1 MKFRFAGMGVC
12 ALLAASAPALFA
24 QTAATAASSS
34 DASAEKVV
42 RARDLGIPFTGTPG
56 RYNAITDVAG
66 VEVGY
71 TTLIEGSGKLEVGK
85 GPVRTGVTAVFPRG
99 RDNSDSVFAG
109 TWDLNGN
116 GEMTGIHWVTESGF
130 LDGPFVITNTHS
142 VGVVRDAVIEW
153 QIKTK
158 HQPVTDT
165 YGPFFF
171 SLPVVAETA
180 DVLLN
185 DMNGF
190 HVTKQDAW
198 HALDTAKGGPVAEGN
213 VGGGTGMMCH
223 GWKGGT
229 GTASRVLPAK
239 QGGYTVGVLV
249 QANHGDPR
257 RLTIAGVPVGET
269 LVPHLDFSK
278 WMPAGSG
285 SIIILVATDAP
296 LLPTQLNRLAK
307 RAALGVARVGGLG
320 EDSSGDLFLAFS
332 TANAHASAAK
342 PVAALQMLNDDE
354 INPLFEAVVDATEEA
369 IVNVLIAAKTMTGA
383 NDFTVPALPQDQ
395 LVEILK
401 SHGRL
406 VEGKK

>member
-1 MKFRFAGMGVC
+1 MKQKMAGVLIAACFASS
-12 ALLAASAPALFA
+12 ALRA
-24 QTAATAASSS
+24 QTTN
-34 DASAEKVV
+34 SAGEPKAEHVV
-42 RARDLGIPFTGTPG
+42 RARDLGIPFNGTPG
-56 RYNAITDVAG
+56 PFDAITDVAG

-85 GPVRTGVTAVFPRG
+85 GPVRTGVTVVFPRG

-130 LDGPFVITNTHS
+130 LDGPFMITNTHS

-153 QIKTK
+153 QIRTK

-190 HVTKQDAW
+190 HVTKADAW
-198 HALDTAKGGPVAEGN
+198 HALDTAKPGPVAEGN
-213 VGGGTGMMCH
+213 LGGGTGMVCH

-249 QANHGDPR
+249 QANHGSPD

-269 LVPHLDFSK
+269 LKPHLDFSK
-278 WMPAGSG
+278 WIPAGSG
-285 SIIILVATDAP
+285 SIIILIATDAP

-307 RAALGVARVGGLG
+307 RAALGVGRVGGLG

-332 TANAHASAAK
+332 TGNPHASSTK
-342 PVAALQMLNDDE
+342 PVASLQMLSDGE
-354 INPLFEAVVDATEEA
+354 INLLFEAVVDATEEA
-369 IVNVLIAAKTMTGA
+369 IVNTLIAAETMTGA
-383 NDFTVPALPQDQ
+383 NDFTVAALPHDK

-406 VEGKK
+406 VEAKP

>member
-1 MKFRFAGMGVC
+1 MKTK
-12 ALLAASAPALFA
+12 LARLMVVSFLVSTASLA
-24 QTAATAASSS
+24 QSTPPPNDATPDS
-34 DASAEKVV
+34 VV

-56 RYNAITDVAG
+56 RFNAITDVAG

-142 VGVVRDAVIEW
+142 VRVRDAVIEW
-153 QIKTK
+153 QIRTK
-158 HQPVTDT
+158 HQPATDT

-180 DVLLN
+180 DILLN

-190 HVTKQDAW
+190 HVTKADAW
-198 HALDTAKGGPVAEGN
+198 HALDSARSGPVEEGN

-229 GTASRVLPAK
+229 GTASRVLPQK
-239 QGGYTVGVLV
+239 EGGYTVGVLV
-249 QANHGDPR
+249 QANHGSPQ

-269 LVPHLDFSK
+269 LQPHFDFSK

-285 SIIILVATDAP
+285 SIIILIATDAP

-307 RAALGVARVGGLG
+307 RAALGVGRVGGLG

-332 TANAHASAAK
+332 TANSHASSTK
-342 PVAALQMLNDDE
+342 PVASLQMLNDDE

-369 IVNVLIAAKTMTGA
+369 IVNTLIAAKTMTGA
-383 NDFTVPALPQDQ
+383 NDFTVPALPHDK

-401 SHGRL
+401 AHGRI
-406 VEGKK
+406 VEPKQ

>member
-1 MKFRFAGMGVC
+1 MKTKLAGLMVVSF
-12 ALLAASAPALFA
+12 LASTASLA
-24 QTAATAASSS
+24 QSTPPPN
-34 DASAEKVV
+34 DAKPDSVV

-56 RYNAITDVAG
+56 RFNAITDVAG
-66 VEVGY
+66 VQVGY

-130 LDGPFVITNTHS
+130 LDGPFMITNTHS

-153 QIKTK
+153 QIRTK

-190 HVTKQDAW
+190 HVTKADAW
-198 HALDTAKGGPVAEGN
+198 HALDSARSGPVEEGN
-213 VGGGTGMMCH
+213 VGGGPGMVCH

-229 GTASRVLPAK
+229 GTASRVLPK
-239 QGGYTVGVLV
+239 NQGGYTVGVLV
-249 QANHGDPR
+249 QANHGSPN

-269 LVPHLDFSK
+269 LKPHLDFSK
-278 WMPAGSG
+278 WMPEGSG
-285 SIIILVATDAP
+285 SIIVLIATDAP
-296 LLPTQLNRLAK
+296 LLPTQLTRLAK
-307 RAALGVARVGGLG
+307 RAALGVGRVGGLG

-332 TANAHASAAK
+332 TANPHASSAK
-342 PVAALQMLNDDE
+342 PVASLVMLNDDE

-369 IVNVLIAAKTMTGA
+369 IVNTLIAAKTMTGA
-383 NDFTVPALPQDQ
+383 NDFTVPAIPHDQ

-401 SHGRL
+401 AHGRIL
-406 VEGKK
+406 DAKP